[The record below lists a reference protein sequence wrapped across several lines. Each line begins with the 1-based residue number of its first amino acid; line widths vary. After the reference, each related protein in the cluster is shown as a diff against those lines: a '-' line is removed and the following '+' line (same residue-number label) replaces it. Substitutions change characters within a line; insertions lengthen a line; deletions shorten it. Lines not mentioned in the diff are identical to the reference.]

1 MLAALILGVL
11 LGADAAGYQ
20 LSARSETRSGSVGA
34 AGVPSPSL
42 DEQFNILAGVFGT
55 SGRMRGDLSY
65 APSLTYDFRSKGD
78 PDVLHRGFATGT
90 YRLAR
95 GTTLSLGENVA
106 YGHRD
111 FRPLAPQPQD
121 PAQALP
127 AVVDPKLA
135 QLGVVSYLQ
144 WGTGVGIDQ
153 ALAPGIVLGVHGSYG
168 ASGGADADA
177 RRALPL
183 QHTASGS
190 ARLAWVID
198 RRDSIGFS
206 TGAVRTSTG
215 PGISSTILSAGLGL
229 DHRFSTAT
237 VGTLGAGASLSRDET
252 SGVTNVA
259 PVRPTA
265 AAGITHSELVFGR
278 KVVSA
283 ARVAVDTAIDPFG
296 GRTYSRVE
304 GSLSVGFVPLRDLS
318 FQVRGSGARGLTNRP
333 ELRNGLWQVEGTSS
347 YAFARGMDVSLGCR
361 TAFADAAATPQLQGT
376 QWSAFLTFGFAY
388 AGRI

>member
-78 PDVLHRGFATGT
+78 PDVLHRGFATG
-90 YRLAR
+90 
-95 GTTLSLGENVA
+95 
-106 YGHRD
+106 
-111 FRPLAPQPQD
+111 P
-121 PAQALP
+121 
-127 AVVDPKLA
+127 
-135 QLGVVSYLQ
+135 
-144 WGTGVGIDQ
+144 
-153 ALAPGIVLGVHGSYG
+153 
-168 ASGGADADA
+168 
-177 RRALPL
+177 
-183 QHTASGS
+183 
-190 ARLAWVID
+190 
-198 RRDSIGFS
+198 
-206 TGAVRTSTG
+206 VRTSTG

-237 VGTLGAGASLSRDET
+237 VGTLGTGASLSRDET

-318 FQVRGSGARGLTNRP
+318 FQVRGSGAGGLPNRP